1 MNKQSKKAKTMKKT
15 GSVTMTDETPDDI
28 CRGCGY
34 HLKNCLGLK
43 ACKEL
48 LDGIFTHARPSTGA
62 HLMYF
67 A

>member
-1 MNKQSKKAKTMKKT
+1 MKSP
-15 GSVTMTDETPDDI
+15 GSVTMTDETPDTI

-34 HLKNCLGLK
+34 HLNSCLLLD
-43 ACKEL
+43 ACKKL
-48 LDGIFTHARPSTGA
+48 LEGIMPAARPSTGA